1 MQDRAVAT
9 RHTILTAAAEL
20 IIERGY
26 GGASIS
32 QITARAGVAAGAVY
46 FHFRSKEGIAHALL
60 SLDLA
65 EGLPP
70 RRGPA
75 LQEWSDLALLLARR
89 LDSDPTVRAAPY
101 LAALADSQD
110 GWTSPWPAWRARAA
124 RPLHAAARAGELQ
137 AHVQPD
143 AVAELLI
150 SAWAGMAGHR
160 TAGTAEQQM
169 RTFLS
174 CCLPGIATPAVAAR
188 LEPAPGLTPWS
199 GPGPAETA
207 A

>member
-1 MQDRAVAT
+1 MAT
-9 RHTILTAAAEL
+9 RRTILTAAAEM

-26 GGASIS
+26 GGASIA

-46 FHFRSKEGIAHALL
+46 FHFRSKEGLAHALL
-60 SLDLA
+60 GLDLA
-65 EGLPP
+65 EGLLP

-75 LQEWSDLALLLARR
+75 LQEWSDLVLLLARR
-89 LDSDPTVRAAPY
+89 LDTDPKVRAAPY

-110 GWTSPWPAWRARAA
+110 SWTSPWPAWRATVA
-124 RPLHAAARAGELQ
+124 RPLHAAARDGELQ
-137 AHVQPD
+137 THVQPD

-160 TAGTAEQQM
+160 TSGSAEQQL

-174 CCLPGIATPAVAAR
+174 CCLPGIAAPATAAR
-188 LEPAPGLTPWS
+188 LEPAPRPAPGP